1 MVVRDPDSTDRF
13 LMIAPLADMRT
24 TTALRSNHS
33 LPDENS
39 LIATAQRGDLVAF
52 NQLVL
57 RYQDMLYQHVFG
69 ILGERRAAEDITQ
82 EALIK
87 AYRGMPRFRGGSF
100 RAWLLRIATNACYD
114 ELRRE
119 RRRVQGEEWAV
130 NDDGEEIEPLESLY
144 AEDGSL
150 EELVERSEVRRVLE
164 RGLARLPED
173 YRAVVIIVD
182 VLGFDYTEAATSLGV
197 PLGTIKSRLARARQ
211 GLRRFLLR
219 TPELVV

>member
-1 MVVRDPDSTDRF
+1 MMNPVT
-13 LMIAPLADMRT
+13 DMRT
-24 TTALRSNHS
+24 TTSLRPGDS
-33 LPDENS
+33 LPDESS
-39 LIATAQRGDLVAF
+39 LIAIAQRGDLAAF

-82 EALIK
+82 DALIK
-87 AYRGMPRFRGGSF
+87 AYRGLPRFRGGSF

-150 EELVERSEVRRVLE
+150 EELVERSEVRRALE
-164 RGLARLPED
+164 QGLARLPED

-182 VLGFDYTEAATSLGV
+182 VLGFDYIEAAASLGV

-211 GLRRFLLR
+211 GLRRYLLR